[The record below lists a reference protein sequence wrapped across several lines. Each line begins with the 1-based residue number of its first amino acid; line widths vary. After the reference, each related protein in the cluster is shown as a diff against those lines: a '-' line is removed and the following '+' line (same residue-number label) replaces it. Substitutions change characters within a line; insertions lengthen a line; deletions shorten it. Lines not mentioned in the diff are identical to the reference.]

1 MRIDKFKKE
10 PQEPKRCVCSAVD
23 VCETEKEIILT
34 VDMPGVDRKTLN
46 VDLQGD
52 QLTIV
57 GHKPKDVLDGKY
69 TPYYEER
76 ASGIDYY
83 RTFQISS
90 EIDREK
96 IRAEY
101 TNGVLE
107 IRLGKSQEV
116 QPKKI
121 EIQTN

>member
-10 PQEPKRCVCSAVD
+10 SPEPKRCVCSAVD